1 MYQYASLMH
10 MMQAPVSDLEPAVN
24 WSLGRDLHSHA
35 QGAGTGRVLQWS
47 LAATALFVAVEA
59 AAGIQA
65 GSLALLSDAG
75 HNFTDALALLLAWFG
90 CYLQSRP
97 ADDVRTY
104 GYHRA
109 GVLAAFVNAVTLV
122 VLSGFIFYESYRRLL
137 SPRRVDES
145 TMFAVAALGLV
156 LNAAIMWA
164 MRRDQRRDLNIRSAY
179 LHMLG
184 DAVGSIGILIGAAVI
199 RYTGWLWVDPLLSA
213 LIAALIVWT
222 AWDVIKEALNIL
234 LEGLPRGMD
243 LASVTCA
250 MRQVEGV
257 LDVHDLHIWSL
268 ASHTHALS
276 CHVLIADMPPSESEA
291 ILKRLNTTLQNRFH
305 IDHTTLQ
312 FEHANCPLSENG
324 CSMKSP
330 APG

>member
-1 MYQYASLMH
+1 MH
-10 MMQAPVSDLEPAVN
+10 P
-24 WSLGRDLHSHA
+24 HA
-35 QGAGTGRVLQWS
+35 HGSGVVRVLKWS
-47 LAATALFVAVEA
+47 LAATVVFALVEA
-59 AAGIQA
+59 LAGVQA

-90 CYLQSRP
+90 CYLQTKP

-109 GVLAAFVNAVTLV
+109 GVLTAFVNALALI
-122 VLSGFIFYESYRRLL
+122 VLAGFIFYESYHRLL
-137 SPRRVDES
+137 APRAVDET
-145 TMFAVAALGLV
+145 TMFAVAGLGLV

-184 DAVGSIGILIGAAVI
+184 DALGSVGILLGSVLI
-199 RYTGWLWVDPLLSA
+199 RYTGWQRVDPVLSI
-213 LIAALIVWT
+213 LIGALIVWT
-222 AWDVIKEALNIL
+222 AWDVIREALNIL

-243 LASVTCA
+243 LPSVTGA

-257 LDVHDLHIWSL
+257 LDIHDLHIWSL

-276 CHVLIADMPPSESEA
+276 CHVLIADVPLSESEA
-291 ILKRLNTTLQNRFH
+291 VLRRINDELRHRFQ
-305 IDHTTLQ
+305 IEHTTVQ
-312 FEHANCPLSENG
+312 FEHANCALSGNG
-324 CSMKSP
+324 CSMA
-330 APG
+330 APSNR